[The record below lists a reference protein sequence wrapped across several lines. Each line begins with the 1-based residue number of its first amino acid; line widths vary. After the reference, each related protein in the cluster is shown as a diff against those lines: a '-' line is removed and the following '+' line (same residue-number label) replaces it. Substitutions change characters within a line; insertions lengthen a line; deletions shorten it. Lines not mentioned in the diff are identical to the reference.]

1 MSLMLVKCLCA
12 KCLLEQAIYFQSCCK
27 TLQPVQVPIRTS
39 HPVWFGCGLSDSNI
53 CFLQSFGRTPM

>member
-27 TLQPVQVPIRTS
+27 TVQPVQVPIRTS
-39 HPVWFGCGLSDSNI
+39 HPVWFGCG
-53 CFLQSFGRTPM
+53 FE